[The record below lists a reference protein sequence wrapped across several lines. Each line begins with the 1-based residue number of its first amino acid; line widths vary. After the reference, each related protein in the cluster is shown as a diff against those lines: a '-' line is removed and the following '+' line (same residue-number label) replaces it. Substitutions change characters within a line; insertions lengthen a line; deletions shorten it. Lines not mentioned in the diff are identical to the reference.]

1 MNTARVLHPD
11 ADLPRVLLVE
21 DDVAQARM
29 IEGMLRTGGG
39 KFAVVHLER
48 LAEAKQ
54 FLRQSRVACV
64 LLDLTLSDSRA
75 LDGLIELRNVAPE
88 VPVVVVTAD
97 DDESRA
103 VKAVQVGAQD
113 YLIKGRMDAEHLYRS
128 VMYAIERKRGELL
141 LAHQALHD
149 PLTGLPNR
157 TLFVDRLTLALAQ
170 SERRS
175 TSVAVLF
182 LDLND
187 FKSVNDRFGHA
198 AGDAVLRTVAGRLL
212 SSMRPGDTVARFGGD
227 EFTILS
233 PEIARD
239 EEAMTIAERL
249 TVAMAADFE
258 VADGAVELST
268 SVGIAL
274 ARGIDKKAD
283 AVIQLAD
290 EAMYRAKQQSRT
302 YELAP
307 SGE

>member
-1 MNTARVLHPD
+1 MNTAPVVHEN
-11 ADLPRVLLVE
+11 AHLPRLLLVE

-39 KFAVVHLER
+39 KFNVVHLER

-54 FLRQSRVACV
+54 LLRQSRVACV

-88 VPVVVVTAD
+88 VPIVVVTAD

-113 YLIKGRMDAEHLYRS
+113 YLIKGRMDAEHLYRA
-128 VMYAIERKRGELL
+128 VTYAIERKRGELL
-141 LAHQALHD
+141 LSHQALHD

-239 EEAMTIAERL
+239 EEATTIAERL

-258 VADGAVELST
+258 VADGVVELST

-274 ARGIDKKAD
+274 ARGIDKKAA
-283 AVIQLAD
+283 AVIHLAD
-290 EAMYRAKQQSRT
+290 EAMYRAKQQSQG
-302 YELAP
+302 YEFARSRP
-307 SGE
+307 

>member
-1 MNTARVLHPD
+1 MSSVPAVRHDPTSPPL
-11 ADLPRVLLVE
+11 LLVE
-21 DDVAQARM
+21 DDLAQARM

-39 KFAVVHLER
+39 SFDVVHVER

-54 FLRQSRVACV
+54 FVRESRVACV
-64 LLDLTLSDSRA
+64 LLDLTLADSRA
-75 LDGLIELRNVAPE
+75 LDGLVDMRNVAPE
-88 VPVVVVTAD
+88 IPIVVVTAD

-103 VKAVQVGAQD
+103 IKAVQAGAQD

-128 VMYAIERKRGELL
+128 VMYAIERKRGELM

-170 SERRS
+170 SARRS

-187 FKSVNDRFGHA
+187 FKVVNDRFGHA
-198 AGDAVLRTVAGRLL
+198 AGDAVLRAVAGRLL

-227 EFTILS
+227 EFTVLS
-233 PEIARD
+233 PEISRD
-239 EEAMTIAERL
+239 EDAKTIATRL
-249 TVAMAADFE
+249 TQAMAAPFQ
-258 VADGAVELST
+258 VADGEVTLST

-283 AVIQLAD
+283 TVIQSAD
-290 EAMYRAKQQSRT
+290 QAMYRAKQRSNA
-302 YELAP
+302 YELAD
-307 SGE
+307 GHA

>member
-1 MNTARVLHPD
+1 
-11 ADLPRVLLVE
+11 
-21 DDVAQARM
+21 
-29 IEGMLRTGGG
+29 RTGGG
-39 KFAVVHLER
+39 HFEMVHLER

-64 LLDLTLSDSRA
+64 LLDLTLADSSA
-75 LDGLIELRNVAPE
+75 LDGLIDLRNVAPE
-88 VPVVVVTAD
+88 IPIVVVTAD

-103 VKAVQVGAQD
+103 VKAVQAGAQD
-113 YLIKGRMDAEHLYRS
+113 YLIKDRMDSEQLYRS
-128 VMYAIERKRGELL
+128 VRYAIERKRGELL

-170 SERRS
+170 SERR
-175 TSVAVLF
+175 TTAVAVLF

-198 AGDAVLRTVAGRLL
+198 AGDSVLRTVAGRLL

-239 EEAMTIAERL
+239 PDAMTIAKRL
-249 TVAMAADFE
+249 TVAMAAGFE

-268 SVGIAL
+268 SIGIAL

-283 AVIQLAD
+283 AVVHLAD
-290 EAMYRAKQQSRT
+290 EAMYRAKQQGHA
-302 YELAP
+302 YELAV
-307 SGE
+307 SDE